1 MIGEVGFIGLGA
13 MGGALARRLA
23 GQYSLVV
30 FDTEP
35 GRRDELVAAG
45 AQAASSAA
53 EVAQRAS
60 VVLTCLPTSRHVEG
74 LLTGPGGILATLGS
88 GGLVVDCTSGDPAAT
103 RRLAEAAREAG
114 HALVDAPVS
123 GGPQA
128 AAAGSI
134 AIMIG
139 GAMVDVERA
148 RPVLEIL
155 SPNVR
160 HVGPVGSGHC
170 VKALNNLL
178 AAAHRMLAF
187 EAAAVVAAEGVNPQT
202 FIEVVNMSS
211 GRSYATQVTMPRHL
225 FDGDLVQGFSLGLM
239 TKDVGLA
246 VGMTGPRLPGLGLG
260 AEVLARAEVFLER
273 FGPDADVNELIGAYE
288 ELAGARVAVSRRP
301 DGSTR

>member
-1 MIGEVGFIGLGA
+1 MSPEIGFVGLGA

-23 GQYSLVV
+23 GHRSLVV
-30 FDTEP
+30 FDNDP
-35 GRRDELVAAG
+35 ARCDEVVAAG
-45 AQAASSAA
+45 ATAAASVA
-53 EVAQRAS
+53 EVARRAS

-74 LLTGPGGILATLGS
+74 LLTDEGGLLAELGA
-88 GGLVVDCTSGDPAAT
+88 GGLVVDCTSGDPAVT
-103 RRLAEAAREAG
+103 RRLAEAAHEAG

-139 GAMVDVERA
+139 GDEVDVQRA
-148 RPVLEIL
+148 RPVLEVL
-155 SPNVR
+155 SPHVR

-187 EAAAVVAAEGVNPQT
+187 EAAAVAAAEGVDPRT
-202 FIEVVNMSS
+202 FIDVVNLSS
-211 GRSYATQVTMPRHL
+211 GRSYATEVTMPRHL
-225 FDGDLVQGFSLGLM
+225 FDGDLAQGFSLGLM

-246 VGMTGPRLPGLGLG
+246 AGMTGPRVPGLGLG
-260 AEVLARAEVFLER
+260 AEVLARAEAFLER
-273 FGPDADVNELIGAYE
+273 LGPDADVNELIGAYE

-301 DGSTR
+301 DRTSP